1 MEIIRTT
8 TNNNGDVYTVCS
20 HVGCSKK
27 ADWAITDH
35 DCCGKC
41 TAGRAHKQDAMANY
55 AGPGDFA
62 HRFHDTVMNPG
73 VCMTCNLGREVH

>member
-1 MEIIRTT
+1 MSHSYTIG
-8 TNNNGDVYTVCS
+8 NGNPYITCS
-20 HVGCSKK
+20 HCQKK
-27 ADWAITDH
+27 GDETITDH

-55 AGPGDFA
+55 AGPGAFA